1 MSDFKRLII
10 EALVDENQIPI
21 VNPILGN
28 LKTHFSERCRISESS
43 QIDEPS
49 GAVNI
54 SFAIEGDMAF
64 SDLEVNSLELIRL
77 NNLGCRVSFFD
88 HLEKRTYVRHSKD
101 ALLYTHLEMGPELPG
116 PRPSPRHEEVN
127 GMDGAP
133 RSPWKG
139 FASLCLVV
147 FLVALL
153 YKAFTLPQPA
163 PPPLTIAIPSQPTSG
178 LSQQNHPRPNPS
190 SPSPIQ
196 PPPNQ
201 IPQFNIPRFGFP
213 AGNMDI
219 VNKRDFDQ
227 LQKIVREYRL
237 SHTYSMADLFVCAD
251 MSIDVWNILKTKR
264 INARIMAGRVDQDI
278 NNLNGLEYISQINH
292 AWVVAE
298 PQAGMAMPLET
309 TGGFVV
315 TSDKPNYRLYL
326 EGLDFGNPRSFKE
339 FIELRSRT
347 FDICRQVQELENRFN
362 AEFAGRSIT
371 QDSLVYKG
379 RLDQKAQDCVG
390 ALSHLRDLLLQ
401 RN

>member
-10 EALVDENQIPI
+10 EALVDKNHISI
-21 VNPILGN
+21 LNVILGN
-28 LKTHFSERCRISESS
+28 LKTYFSERCTISESS
-43 QIDEPS
+43 QIGEPS

-54 SFAIEGDMAF
+54 FFAIEGDMDF
-64 SDLEVNSLELIRL
+64 SDLEANSLELIKL

-88 HLEKRTYVRHSKD
+88 HLEKRTYVRHTKD
-101 ALLYTHLEMGPELPG
+101 ALLYTHLETAPELPG
-116 PRPSPRHEEVN
+116 PRQSSRSHEIRKT
-127 GMDGAP
+127 DGAP
-133 RSPWKG
+133 GSPWKD
-139 FASLCLVV
+139 FATLCLVV
-147 FLVALL
+147 ILVASF
-153 YKAFTLPQPA
+153 YKAFTSRELP
-163 PPPLTIAIPSQPTSG
+163 PPPLPIAVPSQSTSG
-178 LSQQNHPRPNPS
+178 LSQQNNARLTTS
-190 SPSPIQ
+190 SPSLIQ
-196 PPPNQ
+196 PFPNQ
-201 IPQFNIPRFGFP
+201 IPHFNIPRFGVP
-213 AGNMDI
+213 TGNI
-219 VNKRDFDQ
+219 NVVNKKDFDQ

-237 SHTYSMADLFVCAD
+237 SHTYSIADLFVCAD

-264 INARIMAGRVDQDI
+264 INARIMAGRVDLDI
-278 NNLNGLEYISQINH
+278 NNLNGLEYISNINH

-298 PQAGMAMPLET
+298 PQAGMAVPLET

-315 TSDKPNYRLYL
+315 APDKPNYRLYL

-362 AEFAGRSIT
+362 GEFAGRPIT

-379 RLDQKAQDCVG
+379 RLDQKAQDCIG